1 MSAASNYLENKLLDH
16 TLRTTTAS
24 YTAPTIVYVAI
35 FNADSAGDILN
46 DLETGVLTNEVAG
59 NGYSR
64 QTVTFAAASGGS
76 ISSNSTVTFTA
87 NGGSAGGGFGTI
99 VAVAL
104 MDASTAGNVLF
115 YGSITPKTISDQ
127 DSLQFATGQITI
139 SLA

>member
-1 MSAASNYLENKLLDH
+1 MSAASNNLENKLLNH
-16 TLRTTTAS
+16 TLR
-24 YTAPTIVYVAI
+24 YGTAPYVAPSTVYVAI
-35 FNADSAGDILN
+35 FKADSAGDILT
-46 DLETGVLTNEVAG
+46 DLETGVLNNEVAG

-64 QTVTFAAASGGS
+64 QSVTFAAASNGS

-104 MDASTAGNVLF
+104 MDAATAGNVLF
-115 YGSITPKTISDQ
+115 YGSITSKTISDQ
-127 DSLQFATGQITI
+127 DSLQFASGQITI

>member
-1 MSAASNYLENKLLDH
+1 MSAASDYLENKLLDH
-16 TLRTTTAS
+16 TLRYSTAS
-24 YTAPTIVYVAI
+24 YTAPSSVYVAI
-35 FNADSAGDILN
+35 FTADSAGDILD

-59 NGYSR
+59 NGYTR

-104 MDASTAGNVLF
+104 MDAITAGNVLF

-127 DSLQFATGQITI
+127 DSLQFASGQITI